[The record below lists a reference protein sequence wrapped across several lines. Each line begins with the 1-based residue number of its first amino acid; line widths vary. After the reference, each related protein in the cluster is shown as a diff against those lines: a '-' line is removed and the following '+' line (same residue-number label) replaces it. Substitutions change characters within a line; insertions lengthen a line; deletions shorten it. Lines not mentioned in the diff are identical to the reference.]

1 MTPFRLAYLSM
12 CFLLTATEEIIV
24 LSPPKLVGEYGA
36 STSANCSAKVSADVN
51 VINMDWEAPLGE
63 VVKEMGA
70 KETVLTWIVHNLTEW
85 NIKPFCYITTKQNQ
99 IKSFLPVTV
108 YKIPDNVSISS
119 VNHTGPHVEGK
130 EYQLQCNIQ
139 NVAPVQ
145 NVVVN
150 WYKGQT
156 IVEKSNITG
165 TGESPQS
172 TSATFVFRPSRIDN
186 GAQYKCEAQLELG
199 PYGPKTPPSL
209 ASEPLS
215 MNVHYKPEF
224 FNSTETF
231 DQTDKNRTLNCTV
244 RANPLPTYS
253 WSSPTQSEEFKGAVF
268 TVPPYDIGNY
278 SCTAKNQYGSAEKLF
293 IIRKKDRDYTV
304 LWAIIG
310 AGLTLVAVL
319 IVGYLIMNFRNSN
332 SVI

>member
-1 MTPFRLAYLSM
+1 MNQFLFALLSA
-12 CFLLTATEEIIV
+12 CFILTATEVIIM
-24 LSPPKLVGEYGA
+24 LSPPKLVVEYGA
-36 STSANCSAKVSADVN
+36 STSANCSAKVSADVH
-51 VINMDWEAPLGE
+51 VVNMAWEAPVGK
-63 VVKEMGA
+63 VVNETGA
-70 KETVLTWIVHNLTEW
+70 KDTILTWIVHNLTEW

-99 IKSFLPVTV
+99 IKSVLPVTV
-108 YKIPDNVSISS
+108 YKIPDNVSLSS
-119 VNHTGPHVEGK
+119 VNHNGPYVEGK

-165 TGESPQS
+165 TGESPQN

-186 GAQYKCEAQLELG
+186 GAQYMCEAQLELG

-215 MNVHYKPEF
+215 MNVHYMPEF

-231 DQTDKNRTLNCTV
+231 VQTDKNLTLNCTV

-268 TVPPYDIGNY
+268 TVPPNGIGSYN
-278 SCTAKNQYGSAEKLF
+278 CTAKNQYGSAGKLF
-293 IIRKKDRDYTV
+293 IIKKKDSVNTV
-304 LWAIIG
+304 LWTVIG
-310 AGLTLVAVL
+310 IFLVLVVC
-319 IVGYLIMNFRNSN
+319 IVAFLIMKYLRSK
-332 SVI
+332 